1 MLTKIAHSESIL
13 VYNNFEELKGARL
26 SESTLKVMWDLFRLY
41 ALYTMESDAR
51 TFSVTGAVSPETLD
65 SLQDKILD
73 LMTTKIRPHAVKLVD
88 SWAIPDFLLNSALG
102 RYDGKVYET
111 IYNMAHRQNP
121 LNKTTFNV
129 NWQSEE
135 IVLGSGDGG
144 RHILAK
150 L

>member
-1 MLTKIAHSESIL
+1 M
-13 VYNNFEELKGARL
+13 
-26 SESTLKVMWDLFRLY
+26 DL
-41 ALYTMESDAR
+41 DAR
-51 TFSVTGAVSPETLD
+51 TFSVTGAVSPKTLD
-65 SLQDKILD
+65 CLEDTILD
-73 LMTTKIRPHAVKLVD
+73 LMTAKIRPHAVKLVD

-111 IYNMAHRQNP
+111 IYDMAHRQNP
-121 LNKTTFNV
+121 LNKTIFNV